1 MQRGVKVLAAGAVTA
16 AMLLATGAGAD
27 VRRERT
33 DRRPYIVEIDHPYE
47 ISMARLAEEAGKLSD
62 LAMYLDHYGYP
73 EYAEI
78 QDIQARWPWE
88 TYEVRLFY
96 VRSNLELD
104 FGRVIFSPAAPNYGV
119 LKHKA
124 AIPPEKLRRIE
135 LILEARRAP
144 APAPGPVAAA
154 PAPQPAA
161 APKPEGGGG
170 LTEALVARIEA
181 AAERA
186 SQAADRAVEH
196 SDAANRAADRA
207 VNLVDSMETGL

>member
-1 MQRGVKVLAAGAVTA
+1 MRVAAGFAVA
-16 AMLLATGAGAD
+16 AVVLLATNAAAD
-27 VRRERT
+27 VRRERP

-47 ISMARLAEEAGKLSD
+47 ISVERVAEEAKKLSD
-62 LAMYLDHYGYP
+62 MAMYIEYYGYP

-78 QDIQARWPWE
+78 QEIRPSWPWD

-96 VRSNLELD
+96 VRRNIEVD
-104 FGRVIFSPAAPNYGV
+104 FGRVVFSPAAPNYGV
-119 LKHKA
+119 LKYRGE
-124 AIPPEKLRRIE
+124 IPPEKLRRIE
-135 LILEARRAP
+135 LILEARKTPPPATAETAAAP
-144 APAPGPVAAA
+144 VVPVAAEE
-154 PAPQPAA
+154 PQ
-161 APKPEGGGG
+161 ERG

-207 VNLVDSMETGL
+207 VDLVDNMEAQL